1 VLLSKFDGIFLS
13 MSSVRMIMITKRY
26 QLSLMPRLERCDIS
40 VQTRQGMQTLLA
52 VALALML
59 ALLQVQ
65 SAVAEGPSDE
75 KTWKVNLKEADI
87 RAFISQVADIT
98 GYSFVVD
105 PRVKGKVTVVS
116 NTAMTKEE
124 VYALFNSVL
133 NVHGFASVPSGSVI
147 KLVPNQTAKQDSIP
161 LRQERRLKGEELVT
175 RVIPIINTPAIEL
188 VPILR
193 PLIPQYG
200 HLAGVASANALIIS
214 DHASNIQ
221 RIMEII
227 GRLDTAE
234 SEELEVI
241 QLREAWVGDVVEL
254 LQNLEPVESGN
265 KSGRRSARASAA
277 TVTVVAEERTNRLIV
292 KGEKSARARIRALVV
307 ELDQPSQFSGA
318 TKVVYLRHAD
328 ATKVA
333 EILKNMES
341 ERKGSRGDKNK
352 AAEKTNIQADETL
365 NALVIRAQ
373 PSEMNWMEDV
383 VRQLD
388 IRRAQVLI
396 EAAIVEVSGD
406 DSNALGI
413 QWASLDQNAAVGGI
427 AFSNLGTNLN
437 SVISALS
444 GGGTSS
450 GVVGLADGIS
460 LAGGERNSAGD
471 AGYGALLQAIASS
484 TNTNLLSTPSIM
496 TLDNEEAE
504 IIVGQNVP
512 FITGSTTNTN
522 AGTTNPFQTI
532 SREDVGLT
540 LKVVPQINDGDVVR
554 LQVEQEVS
562 SVVPSTEAVQSADLI
577 TNKRSIKTTILADDG
592 ETLVLGGL
600 IQDDFTDS
608 EQKVPILGDIPV
620 VGRLFKSKT
629 RTNVKRN
636 LLVFLQPRIIR
647 ETAQAREI
655 TDEKYGRVRTLQ
667 LEIDQSGNV
676 FSLFRGKN
684 RRLPE
689 DESDL
694 LDGKRVKK

>member
-1 VLLSKFDGIFLS
+1 
-13 MSSVRMIMITKRY
+13 MIMITKRY

>member
-1 VLLSKFDGIFLS
+1 MNK
-13 MSSVRMIMITKRY
+13 M
-26 QLSLMPRLERCDIS
+26 
-40 VQTRQGMQTLLA
+40 TRQTTASLNAMHEGQSLSFLKTFLA
-52 VALALML
+52 ALSSMVLVLALMTTHL
-59 ALLQVQ
+59 NTAF
-65 SAVAEGPSDE
+65 ADEGEE

-87 RAFISQVADIT
+87 RAFISQVSDIT

-133 NVHGFASVPSGSVI
+133 NVHGFAAVPSGSVV

-161 LRQERRLKGEELVT
+161 LRQGKDIKGEELVT
-175 RVIPIINTPAIEL
+175 RVIPIVNTPAIEL

-214 DHASNIQ
+214 DHASNIK
-221 RIMEII
+221 RILDII
-227 GRLDTAE
+227 DRLDTAE

-241 QLREAWVGDVVEL
+241 QLREAWVGDVVDL
-254 LQNLEPVESGN
+254 LQNLEPVESGK
-265 KSGRRSARASAA
+265 KSGRSARSSAA
-277 TVTVVAEERTNRLIV
+277 KVTVVAEERTNRLIV

-318 TKVVYLRHAD
+318 TKVIYLRHAD

-341 ERKGSRGDKNK
+341 ERSGGRGKKENK

-373 PSEMNWMEDV
+373 PSEMTWMEDV

-413 QWASLDQNAAVGGI
+413 QWASLDQNVAVGGI
-427 AFSNLGTNLN
+427 SFSNLGTNLN
-437 SVISALS
+437 GVISAIS
-444 GGGTSS
+444 GSSS
-450 GVVGLADGIS
+450 GSSTPIGLADGIT
-460 LAGGERNSAGD
+460 LGAGERDSAGES
-471 AGYGALLQAIASS
+471 GYGALLQAIASS
-484 TNTNLLSTPSIM
+484 SSTNLLSTPSIM

-608 EQKVPILGDIPV
+608 EQKVPLLGDIPL

-647 ETAQAREI
+647 ETSQARAV
-655 TDEKYGRVRTLQ
+655 TDEKYGRVRTIQ
-667 LEIDQSGNV
+667 LEIDKSGNI
-676 FSLFRGKN
+676 FNLFRPEN

-689 DESDL
+689 SEADL
-694 LDGKRVKK
+694 LEGKRIRK

>member
-1 VLLSKFDGIFLS
+1 MKEMTQRTITTGSALQSGYSYALQVLSFS
-13 MSSVRMIMITKRY
+13 
-26 QLSLMPRLERCDIS
+26 
-40 VQTRQGMQTLLA
+40 A
-52 VALALML
+52 VSFKICMAAALALVL
-59 ALLQVQ
+59 ISTQLS
-65 SAVAEGPSDE
+65 SAYAEDE
-75 KTWKVNLKEADI
+75 GEDKTWKVNLKEADI
-87 RAFISQVADIT
+87 RAFISQVSDIT

-133 NVHGFASVPSGSVI
+133 NVHGFAAVPSGSVV

-161 LRQERRLKGEELVT
+161 LRQGKNIKGEELVT
-175 RVIPIINTPAIEL
+175 RVIPIVNTPAIEL

-214 DHASNIQ
+214 DHASNIK
-221 RIMEII
+221 RILEII
-227 GRLDTAE
+227 ERLDTAE

-241 QLREAWVGDVVEL
+241 QLREAWVGDVVDL
-254 LQNLEPVESGN
+254 LQNLEPVDSG
-265 KSGRRSARASAA
+265 KKTGRSARSSTAQ
-277 TVTVVAEERTNRLIV
+277 VTVVAEERTNRLIV

-328 ATKVA
+328 AAKVA
-333 EILKNMES
+333 EILKNMDS
-341 ERKGSRGDKNK
+341 ERGGNRGKKENQ

-373 PSEMNWMEDV
+373 PSEMTWMEDV

-427 AFSNLGTNLN
+427 SFSNLGTNLN
-437 SVISALS
+437 GVISAITGS
-444 GGGTSS
+444 SS
-450 GVVGLADGIS
+450 GSSGIGLADGITIG
-460 LAGGERNSAGD
+460 GGERDSAGES
-471 AGYGALLQAIASS
+471 GYGALLQAIASS
-484 TNTNLLSTPSIM
+484 SSTNLLSTPSIM

-608 EQKVPILGDIPV
+608 EQKVPLLGDIPL

-647 ETAQAREI
+647 ETAQARAV
-655 TDEKYGRVRTLQ
+655 TDEKYGRVRTIQ
-667 LEIDQSGNV
+667 LEIDKSGNI
-676 FSLFRGKN
+676 FNLFRPSN

-689 DESDL
+689 SEADL
-694 LDGKRVKK
+694 LEGKRIRK

>member
-1 VLLSKFDGIFLS
+1 MNEIIQQKTAPLNAVTMRLSLSVFKRFLATALALVLLSLQLNTAFAENDG
-13 MSSVRMIMITKRY
+13 K
-26 QLSLMPRLERCDIS
+26 
-40 VQTRQGMQTLLA
+40 
-52 VALALML
+52 
-59 ALLQVQ
+59 
-65 SAVAEGPSDE
+65 E

-87 RAFISQVADIT
+87 RAFISQVSDIT

-116 NTAMTKEE
+116 NTAMTKED

-133 NVHGFASVPSGSVI
+133 NVHGFATVPSGSVI
-147 KLVPNQTAKQDSIP
+147 KLVPNQTAKQNSIP
-161 LRQERRLKGEELVT
+161 LRQDREIEGEELVT
-175 RVIPIINTPAIEL
+175 RVIPIVNTPAIEL

-214 DHASNIQ
+214 DHSSNIK
-221 RIMEII
+221 RILDII
-227 GRLDTAE
+227 DRLDTAE

-241 QLREAWVGDVVEL
+241 QLREAWVGDVVDL
-254 LQNLEPVESGN
+254 LQNLEPVESGK
-265 KSGRRSARASAA
+265 KSGRSARSSAA
-277 TVTVVAEERTNRLIV
+277 KVTVVAEERTNRLIV

-307 ELDQPSQFSGA
+307 ELDQPSKFSGA
-318 TKVVYLRHAD
+318 TKVIYLRHAD
-328 ATKVA
+328 AMKVA

-341 ERKGSRGDKNK
+341 ERKGGGRGKKENQ
-352 AAEKTNIQADETL
+352 AAERTNIQADDTL

-373 PSEMNWMEDV
+373 PSEMAWMEEV

-406 DSNALGI
+406 DSDALGI
-413 QWASLDQNAAVGGI
+413 QWASLNQNGGVGGI
-427 AFSNLGTNLN
+427 SFSNLGTNLN
-437 SVISALS
+437 GVISAIAGS
-444 GGGTSS
+444 SS
-450 GVVGLADGIS
+450 GTTAPVGLADGITIG
-460 LAGGERNSAGD
+460 GGERNSAGD
-471 AGYGALLQAIASS
+471 SGYGALLQAIASS
-484 TNTNLLSTPSIM
+484 SSTNLLSTPSIM

-554 LQVEQEVS
+554 LEVEQEVS

-608 EQKVPILGDIPV
+608 EQKVPLLGDIPV

-647 ETAQAREI
+647 ETAQARAV
-655 TDEKYGRVRTLQ
+655 TDEKYGRVRTIQ
-667 LEIDQSGNV
+667 LEIDKSGNI
-676 FSLFRGKN
+676 FNLFRPDNK
-684 RRLPE
+684 RLPV
-689 DESDL
+689 DEADL
-694 LDGKRVKK
+694 LEGKRIAK